1 MSSEAP
7 KAHAPRPPPSQRSRP
22 RPGTTIKPSKTKGSS
37 NKLVYSLAGIASLLV
52 VGGLCYFGY
61 ELTKPTKKPSTKK
74 TGSTVKG
81 KVNKAKQARPKGDYY
96 DIVVKRGAG
105 QAIGIMMCPGENKV
119 PGAFVAACKANSD
132 LGLRIGSQLVEV
144 NGKWLDS
151 DMNFK
156 ETALLLAKS
165 CSPEGKLC
173 FRKIPELN
181 EKWKK
186 ADKTKTEG
194 NELYKKKQIDASIE
208 KYSDAIKLHPT
219 NKVYYS
225 NKVLALLSK
234 AEHTTGET
242 TPIYHEALSDCRA
255 MRELDVFENYQK
267 GHHVRGVVL
276 LRMGKFKH
284 ARTAFQTVLRIDP
297 KNKIALARLKDCQ
310 KAIATAAAEAELK
323 KKESNEESV
332 VDEKKQVL
340 VTPTANRP
348 EEVAKES
355 ASTEKPASATLTQMV
370 EDLKEEVPVTP
381 TANRPEEVAKE
392 SASTEKPT
400 STTLTQMVE
409 DLKEEV
415 KETVKTSEKSKDDEV
430 DTTLPEE
437 AIKDDQN
444 KKESTTTLPQ
454 LVEDLKEEAS
464 QKEQET
470 ILPKSEE
477 KTAKEAISELIT
489 KPEKGKNEPPEKVND
504 AEPIYQ
510 NETDA
515 LVPQKEAKVNEST
528 QPVGTPSEETNTA
541 LSHKI
546 VEDMVKTTMENAVGQ
561 VVESGG
567 EVTIVGN
574 EKSVAAVAA
583 TAVENMENSAAAT
596 TTTSNPEN
604 LIEGEVARV

>member
-310 KAIATAAAEAELK
+310 KAIAAAAAEAELK

-332 VDEKKQVL
+332 VDEKKQV
-340 VTPTANRP
+340 
-348 EEVAKES
+348 
-355 ASTEKPASATLTQMV
+355 
-370 EDLKEEVPVTP
+370 
-381 TANRPEEVAKE
+381 
-392 SASTEKPT
+392 
-400 STTLTQMVE
+400 
-409 DLKEEV
+409 
-415 KETVKTSEKSKDDEV
+415 KETVKSSEKSKNDEV
-430 DTTLPEE
+430 DTKLPEE

-444 KKESTTTLPQ
+444 KNESTTTSPQ
-454 LVEDLKEEAS
+454 LGEDLKEKAS

-477 KTAKEAISELIT
+477 KTAKEASPELIT
-489 KPEKGKNEPPEKVND
+489 KPEEVKEDRPEEVND
-504 AEPIYQ
+504 AEPEPVYQ
-510 NETDA
+510 NETHA
-515 LVPQKEAKVNEST
+515 SAPQNESKVDESAA
-528 QPVGTPSEETNTA
+528 PGEETNTA
-541 LSHKI
+541 DTSAINPQGDTSEKI
-546 VEDMVKTTMENAVGQ
+546 VEDMVKTTMERAVGQ

-567 EVTIVGN
+567 EVIIKGN
-574 EKSVAAVAA
+574 DESVAAVAA
-583 TAVENMENSAAAT
+583 TVDENMENSAAAST
-596 TTTSNPEN
+596 ITSKPEN
-604 LIEGEVARV
+604 LVEGE